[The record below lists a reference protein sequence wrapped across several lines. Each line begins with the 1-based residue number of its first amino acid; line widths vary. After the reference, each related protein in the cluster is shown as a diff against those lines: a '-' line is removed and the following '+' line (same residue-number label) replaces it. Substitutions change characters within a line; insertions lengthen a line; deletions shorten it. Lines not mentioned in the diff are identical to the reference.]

1 MFVSSQEGSRREI
14 PSTRVKE
21 VDSDENTRHFWLA
34 IARVEACC
42 SNPAALNPV
51 RTGPCSSAGLAGQ
64 LLKMVQGIFVMALTT
79 WLLHLS
85 FGLTYSSPRIN

>member
-42 SNPAALNPV
+42 SNPAALTPV
-51 RTGPCSSAGLAGQ
+51 RTGPCSSAGLGRSATEDGPGYFRVGAYNLAFASILWSNVQ
-64 LLKMVQGIFVMALTT
+64 LIKT
-79 WLLHLS
+79 
-85 FGLTYSSPRIN
+85 